1 MKMTLYR
8 AGERSAIVDAAVR
21 GAAAGKDVTTF
32 VELKARF
39 DEERNVRWAQQ
50 LRASGVHVVHGLVG
64 LKTHAKLALVV
75 RREGGTLR
83 RYVHVGTGNYNAGTA
98 KVYTDLGLFSADESL
113 TADVSDLFNELTGSS
128 EHPRGQYRRLLVA
141 PHALLP
147 RLLALVE
154 REAQHAR
161 DGAPSGI
168 RLKINGLSDAELID
182 TLYRASNAGV
192 DIELIVRGVCRLRPG
207 VPGMSERIRVLSI
220 LGRYLEHGRIYRFV
234 NGGDPEYYIGS
245 ADWRPRN
252 VRRRVETVASVLD
265 PACRA
270 KLDLILDR
278 ELADS
283 SAWELMSNGGYH
295 RATNASTDPGSASQ
309 TMFAAEAQLD
319 APAAPT
325 PA

>member
-1 MKMTLYR
+1 
-8 AGERSAIVDAAVR
+8 
-21 GAAAGKDVTTF
+21 
-32 VELKARF
+32 
-39 DEERNVRWAQQ
+39 
-50 LRASGVHVVHGLVG
+50 
-64 LKTHAKLALVV
+64 
-75 RREGGTLR
+75 
-83 RYVHVGTGNYNAGTA
+83 
-98 KVYTDLGLFSADESL
+98 
-113 TADVSDLFNELTGSS
+113 
-128 EHPRGQYRRLLVA
+128 
-141 PHALLP
+141 
-147 RLLALVE
+147 LALVE

-182 TLYRASNAGV
+182 ALYRASNAGV

-234 NGGDPEYYIGS
+234 NRGDPEYYIGS